1 MTTTVFLSGSR
12 KISRLNDMIRRRIER
27 MLNQGFH
34 IVVGDAN
41 GADKA
46 IQNYLAEAKYGKVK
60 VFCAGRICRNNI
72 GEWDVKN
79 INVNPKLKGR
89 NFYTQKDKAMAFEAD
104 YGFVLW
110 DGKSAGSVNNIVEL
124 LIRQKLA
131 VVYFAPK
138 KEFHTMKRLDD
149 VYTLLKHCDEIDYR
163 KIIKKIG
170 LDYHVEDLG
179 ESPQG
184 ALSLYP
190 YSDRVS

>member
-12 KISRLNDMIRRRIER
+12 KISRLDDMIRKRIES
-27 MLNQGFH
+27 MLDQGFL

-46 IQNYLAEAKYGKVK
+46 IQYYLAEAKYGNVK
-60 VFCAGRICRNNI
+60 IFCSGSTCRNNI

-79 INVNPKLKGR
+79 IDVNSRIKGR
-89 NFYTQKDKAMAFEAD
+89 DFYTQKDKAMAFEAD
-104 YGFVLW
+104 YGFILW

-124 LIRQKLA
+124 LKRQKSA

-170 LDYHVEDLG
+170 LDRHLEDLG

-184 ALSLYP
+184 SLSL
-190 YSDRVS
+190 

>member
-12 KISRLNDMIRRRIER
+12 KISRLNDIIRRRIER
-27 MLNQGFH
+27 MLDQGFH

-46 IQNYLAEAKYGKVK
+46 IQNYLAEAKYGNVK
-60 VFCAGRICRNNI
+60 IFCVGSICRNNI
-72 GEWDVKN
+72 GEWDVK
-79 INVNPKLKGR
+79 IIDVDPKLKGR
-89 NFYTQKDKAMAFEAD
+89 DFYTQKDKAMAFEAD

-124 LIRQKLA
+124 LKRQKSV

-138 KEFHTMKRLDD
+138 KQFHTMKRLDD

-170 LDYHVEDLG
+170 LDRHLDDLG
-179 ESPQG
+179 ESSQG
-184 ALSLYP
+184 SLIL
-190 YSDRVS
+190 